1 MNPTKSTWGHYFD
14 IDFKEETGEILDDA
28 VYARN
33 RKAEEMFN
41 FKINVYE
48 ESIDT
53 IHDTF
58 TSAIMAGDD
67 TYDAAYIRSSRFSPM
82 IADGCLA
89 ELSDLDGLNLD
100 KDWWDKSVTEQMR
113 MGNNGELY
121 FASGYFS
128 LMSFDGTLCT
138 YFNQTKLD
146 DLGISAPYDLVR
158 NGKWTLDELYRYN
171 AAGSSLNGDDSFEWR
186 DNGSSVYGLTT
197 FASGVTGLIIS
208 SGANYITVDSE
219 GSPQLTAGNS
229 HFVNVCEK
237 LVSGMTSQD
246 GHFIMRSKANSPE
259 NYHHIFKNGR
269 ALMLIAQIQ
278 TSSSY
283 RSLEDNFGIV
293 PLPKYDEN
301 QENYIS
307 LMPDSCTF
315 MCIPV
320 TNNDLENTALLLDAL
335 AYISFTDVLPVYYEV
350 NVSQKGLRNDDSIE
364 MLDIIRG
371 YRVADIGAC
380 FGWSSSLQK
389 TILNMIDNGS
399 SDVVSTIE
407 SQRAKIESSIAESM
421 SMFNN

>member
-1 MNPTKSTWGHYFD
+1 MKNILLSLLIITLLLATSCNSQVNTGQNETRSEAESTTDNKTAEGSGYVFPELNLNGETFTFMNPAKSTWGHYFD
-14 IDFKEETGEILDDA
+14 IDFKEETGETLDDA

-67 TYDAAYIRSSRFSPM
+67 TYDAAYIRSSRF
-82 IADGCLA
+82 
-89 ELSDLDGLNLD
+89 
-100 KDWWDKSVTEQMR
+100 
-113 MGNNGELY
+113 
-121 FASGYFS
+121 
-128 LMSFDGTLCT
+128 
-138 YFNQTKLD
+138 
-146 DLGISAPYDLVR
+146 
-158 NGKWTLDELYRYN
+158 
-171 AAGSSLNGDDSFEWR
+171 
-186 DNGSSVYGLTT
+186 
-197 FASGVTGLIIS
+197 
-208 SGANYITVDSE
+208 
-219 GSPQLTAGNS
+219 
-229 HFVNVCEK
+229 
-237 LVSGMTSQD
+237 
-246 GHFIMRSKANSPE
+246 
-259 NYHHIFKNGR
+259 
-269 ALMLIAQIQ
+269 
-278 TSSSY
+278 
-283 RSLEDNFGIV
+283 
-293 PLPKYDEN
+293 
-301 QENYIS
+301 S